1 MSEAQSDGTPPY
13 ILGSMLT
20 CPVCGFAKNE
30 VMPVDACQF
39 FYECSHCR
47 SRLRP
52 NPGDCCVFCS
62 FGSVKCPPRQ
72 RAPEQCCQ
80 PKKVR
85 ELGGGIHGSAGEM
98 SAMRAP
104 PRPWVGSSG
113 SYTPAVGSP
122 RTLAT
127 ESAPLRPSTWA
138 TRQASYLLIVEIA
151 IARGSQARSAQPTR
165 IGLSPGRVACVMHGL

>member
-80 PKKVR
+80 PKKDR

-104 PRPWVGSSG
+104 
-113 SYTPAVGSP
+113 
-122 RTLAT
+122 
-127 ESAPLRPSTWA
+127 
-138 TRQASYLLIVEIA
+138 QD
-151 IARGSQARSAQPTR
+151 RGSDQAGHTHPLLGRHGHWLPSPHPSA
-165 IGLSPGRVACVMHGL
+165 LAPGPRARLHIYSSSRLR